1 MSTYTDASLIY
12 YPSGY
17 KASKAYSLKPTDGSG
32 DLTFTRASTATRV
45 NESGLIE
52 EVATGVP
59 RIDFTGAGCGSLILE
74 PQATNLATDSE
85 PTNTGAFKTGVVFQ
99 TTSIY
104 GWNGMYYGDNSVR
117 RVAFF
122 SATTVVG
129 VKYCFSFFVKMT
141 DGSIPSVGATS
152 SNDFQI
158 YISSV
163 TSENLT
169 ITEIGGGVYRVSITR
184 TATSISSTLAVEKTT
199 SMSAKTFE
207 ISGLQLEVSN
217 VLPSSYIPT
226 TGVAV
231 TRVADVFSKTGISG
245 LLSNTALTLFL
256 DFTYTGFLGTTY
268 EMVQIGDGSSS
279 NRVQIAMNSS
289 NILQTFVFS
298 GGVQQG
304 AIYSSSAFSVGDR
317 IKIAVTYDASSIKYF
332 LNGTLVYTSGAIT
345 TPTGLTQLM
354 GGFSTATTFTFF
366 NQLHSLLVAPIKL
379 SDAELIA
386 LTTI

>member
-1 MSTYTDASLIY
+1 MSTYNDASLIY
-12 YPSGY
+12 YPSGF
-17 KASKAYSLKPTDGSG
+17 KAGKAYSLKPTDGSG

-52 EVATGVP
+52 DVATGVP
-59 RIDFTGAGCGSLILE
+59 RIDFTGGGCGSLILE

-184 TATSISSTLAVEKTT
+184 TATSPSSTLAVEKTT

-226 TGVAV
+226 SGTAV
-231 TRVADVFSKTGISG
+231 TRVKDSASKSGISSLINSAEG
-245 LLSNTALTLFL
+245 VLYFEIKPPISSDPKQIKLT
-256 DFTYTGFLGTTY
+256 
-268 EMVQIGDGSSS
+268 SSS
-279 NRVQIAMNSS
+279 VATNYLGFALAGTSLRVLVRPSS
-289 NILQTFVFS
+289 GSVLDQTITID
-298 GGVQQG
+298 GVST
-304 AIYSSSAFSVGDR
+304 Y
-317 IKIAVTYDASSIKYF
+317 KIAILWKDNDRCIVSVNGI
-332 LNGTLVYTSGAIT
+332 NGTSVSVASTMFNANSLEMLSFGDYLINNNFYGNVQNLMVF
-345 TPTGLTQLM
+345 PT
-354 GGFSTATTFTFF
+354 A
-366 NQLHSLLVAPIKL
+366 L

>member
-1 MSTYTDASLIY
+1 MSTYNDASLIY

-17 KASKAYSLKPTDGSG
+17 KAGTAYSLKPTDGSG

-52 EVATGVP
+52 DVATGVP
-59 RIDFTGAGCGSLILE
+59 RIDFTGGGCGSLILE

-184 TATSISSTLAVEKTT
+184 TATSPSSTLAVEKTT

-226 TGVAV
+226 SGTAV
-231 TRVADVFSKTGISG
+231 TRVVDTANKTGISSLINSTEG
-245 LLSNTALTLFL
+245 VFYVELFFTNDNSFKSLSLNSGSATNRIMLYSNSPSFISINIRNT
-256 DFTYTGFLGTTY
+256 LGN
-268 EMVQIGDGSSS
+268 QFNANFAI
-279 NRVQIAMNSS
+279 NSTI
-289 NILQTFVFS
+289 NH
-298 GGVQQG
+298 
-304 AIYSSSAFSVGDR
+304 
-317 IKIAVTYDASSIKYF
+317 KIAVKYKENDF
-332 LNGTLVYTSGAIT
+332 ALWIDGQEKLSDLSG
-345 TPTGLTQLM
+345 
-354 GGFSTATTFTFF
+354 TTFPPSTLTELDFDDGNGNSPF
-366 NQLHSLLVAPIKL
+366 NGVLKQIIVFPNAL

-386 LTTI
+386 LTTL